1 MSKLLLVHVL
11 DDDVAVRDSLDSFL
25 RSAGYNVRTHDCAK
39 SFFDI
44 FCPETTGCVLVDMRM
59 PDATGAEVQDRIA
72 RTEATIPVIIIT
84 GHADIRMAVSAMK
97 RGAVEFLEKPVEP
110 QVLLDQ
116 VGKAMRRREYEL
128 CEREKAEEVQAK
140 FGILTPRERDV
151 LKHLLVGRPNKIIAR
166 ELGLSP
172 RTVEI
177 HRARVMEKTGAGS
190 LPRLVRMALAAGMD
204 PDAVLSKQVTT
215 S

>member
-1 MSKLLLVHVL
+1 MNKSLLVHVL
-11 DDDVAVRDSLDSFL
+11 DDDSAIRDSLSSFL
-25 RSAGYNVRTHDCAK
+25 QSVGYNVRTHDCAK
-39 SFFDI
+39 SFFDV
-44 FCPETTGCVLVDMRM
+44 FSPRTTGCVLVDMRM

-72 RTEATIPVIIIT
+72 RMEHTIPVIIIT
-84 GHADIRMAVSAMK
+84 GHANIRMAVTAMK
-97 RGAVEFLEKPVEP
+97 RGAVEFLEKPVDP
-110 QVLLDQ
+110 QTLLDH
-116 VGKAMRRREYEL
+116 VGRAMKRREHEL
-128 CEREKAEEVQAK
+128 HEREKAEEAQAK

-204 PDAVLSKQVTT
+204 PEAVAHKQRTAQ
-215 S
+215 

>member
-1 MSKLLLVHVL
+1 MSQSLFVHVL
-11 DDDVAVRDSLDSFL
+11 DDDTAVRDSLNGLL
-25 RSAGYNVRTHDCAK
+25 RSAGFNVRSHDCAT
-39 SFFDI
+39 SFYTAFR
-44 FCPETTGCVLVDMRM
+44 PEETGCVLVDMKM
-59 PDATGAEVQDRIA
+59 PDATGTEVQDRIA
-72 RTEATIPVIIIT
+72 RIEDTVPVIAIT

-97 RGAVEFLEKPVEP
+97 RGAVEFLEKPVDP
-110 QVLLDQ
+110 QILLDL
-116 VGKAMRRREYEL
+116 VDKAIKRREYEL
-128 CEREKAEEVQAK
+128 GQRERAEEVQAK
-140 FGILTPRERDV
+140 FGVLTPRERDV

-204 PDAVLSKQVTT
+204 PEATAS
-215 S
+215 

>member
-1 MSKLLLVHVL
+1 MNRSLSVHVL
-11 DDDVAVRDSLDSFL
+11 DDDSAVRDSLSELL
-25 RSAGYNVRTHDCAK
+25 RTTGFNVRTHNCATD
-39 SFFDI
+39 FFNV
-44 FCPETTGCVLVDMRM
+44 FRPEETGCVLTDMRM

-72 RTEATIPVIIIT
+72 RIEDSIPVIIIT
-84 GHADIRMAVSAMK
+84 GHANIRMAVTAMK
-97 RGAVEFLEKPVEP
+97 RGAVEFLEKPIEP
-110 QVLLDQ
+110 QTLIDHVD
-116 VGKAMRRREYEL
+116 KALKRREFEL
-128 CEREKAEEVQAK
+128 CQREKAEEVQAR

-190 LPRLVRMALAAGMD
+190 LPRLVRMALAAGLD
-204 PDAVLSKQVTT
+204 PEAVAS
-215 S
+215 

>member
-1 MSKLLLVHVL
+1 MNKSLLVHVL
-11 DDDVAVRDSLDSFL
+11 DDDSAVRDSLDRFL
-25 RSAGYNVRTHDCAK
+25 RSAGFNVRTHDCAR
-39 SFFDI
+39 SFFDVYR
-44 FCPETTGCVLVDMRM
+44 PETTGCVLVDMRM

-72 RTEATIPVIIIT
+72 RTEETVPVIIIT
-84 GHADIRMAVSAMK
+84 GHANIRMAVTAMK
-97 RGAVEFLEKPVEP
+97 RGAVEFLEKPVDP
-110 QVLLDQ
+110 QLLLDH
-116 VGKAMRRREYEL
+116 VDKALKCREYEL
-128 CEREKAEEVQAK
+128 SEREKADAAQAK
-140 FGILTPRERDV
+140 FGVLTPRERDV

-204 PDAVLSKQVTT
+204 PDAALMNQGTT
-215 S
+215 Q